1 MGNFIWIPRRDDER
15 DLRPEQADLALAI
28 QEVTQEVVI
37 KMARHA
43 QEVTGSDFVCLAGGV
58 ALNCVANGQLQREGI
73 FSDMYIQPAAGDA
86 GGALGAALA
95 AYYLSFEGKRR
106 PKKDSV
112 KLHVSGSKTDT
123 KTATFPSLVLDEMQG
138 GYLGRPTVRNPLEK
152 L

>member
-112 KLHVSGSKTDT
+112 KLHVSGSNRHKDSD
-123 KTATFPSLVLDEMQG
+123 FPKFSS
-138 GYLGRPTVRNPLEK
+138 R
-152 L
+152 